1 MDISVDFSDWSALYP
16 ARTEKRVE
24 TQKPA
29 AQTTFEQVLRASE
42 EAPQSPEIV
51 QSPEVSQTSGIPQ
64 PPEIPQ
70 ARALPLPAS
79 PAPFDAARK
88 PVNIVPD
95 ASASVDAPA
104 KKSAANQENL
114 LPLIASADARPGDRL
129 DTEIARTKFH
139 TDTAAQR
146 AALRQ
151 SRLASPYN
159 ASEEALAKRKESRPL
174 QGVEG
179 MTPRSMDSV
188 RRQNQT
194 AGRPAFNRVPV
205 AADSVTKARDEV
217 KRQTARVEGRQNAE
231 RYQNAARQRKI
242 DSGELVSM
250 IPSGAD
256 KIGYDRSET
265 PSMVSNKNTAAASW
279 FPEATTRAIDSYEAA
294 RKLGRTP

>member
-16 ARTEKRVE
+16 ARAEKRVE

-29 AQTTFEQVLRASE
+29 AQTTFEQVLQASE
-42 EAPQSPEIV
+42 EMPQTPEIA
-51 QSPEVSQTSGIPQ
+51 QTPA
-64 PPEIPQ
+64 IPQ

-88 PVNIVPD
+88 PVNIVPET
-95 ASASVDAPA
+95 SA
-104 KKSAANQENL
+104 KKSAAVRTENL

-159 ASEEALAKRKESRPL
+159 ASEEVLAKRKESRPL
-174 QGVEG
+174 QCVDG

-217 KRQTARVEGRQNAE
+217 KRQTARADSRQNTE

-242 DSGELVSM
+242 ESGELVSM
-250 IPSGAD
+250 IPSGSD
-256 KIGYDRSET
+256 KIGYDRSSM
-265 PSMVSNKNTAAASW
+265 PSMVNDKNSAAASW

>member
-42 EAPQSPEIV
+42 EAPQSPEIA
-51 QSPEVSQTSGIPQ
+51 QSPA
-64 PPEIPQ
+64 IPQ

-95 ASASVDAPA
+95 ASASVNAPA
-104 KKSAANQENL
+104 KKSAVNQENL

-146 AALRQ
+146 AALHQ

-159 ASEEALAKRKESRPL
+159 ASDEAVAKRKENRVL

-194 AGRPAFNRVPV
+194 AGRPAFNRATAPS
-205 AADSVTKARDEV
+205 DSVTKARDEV

-250 IPSGAD
+250 IPSGSD

-265 PSMVSNKNTAAASW
+265 PSMVNNKNSAAASW
-279 FPEATTRAIDSYEAA
+279 FPEATSRVIDSYEAA

>member
-16 ARTEKRVE
+16 ARAEKRVE

-42 EAPQSPEIV
+42 EMPQTPEIA
-51 QSPEVSQTSGIPQ
+51 QTPA
-64 PPEIPQ
+64 IPQ

-104 KKSAANQENL
+104 KKSAVNQENL

-139 TDTAAQR
+139 TDEAAKR
-146 AALRQ
+146 AALHQ

-159 ASEEALAKRKESRPL
+159 ASDEAVAKRKENRVL

-194 AGRPAFNRVPV
+194 AGRPAFNRATAPS
-205 AADSVTKARDEV
+205 DSVTKARDEV

-250 IPSGAD
+250 IPSGSD

-265 PSMVSNKNTAAASW
+265 PSMVSNKNSAAASW

>member
-16 ARTEKRVE
+16 ARAEKRAE

-42 EAPQSPEIV
+42 EIPQTPEIA
-51 QSPEVSQTSGIPQ
+51 QTPA
-64 PPEIPQ
+64 IPQ

-95 ASASVDAPA
+95 ASASVNAQA
-104 KKSAANQENL
+104 KKSAVNQENL

-139 TDTAAQR
+139 TDEAAKR
-146 AALRQ
+146 AALHQ

-159 ASEEALAKRKESRPL
+159 ASDEAVAKRKENRVL
-174 QGVEG
+174 QGVDG

-194 AGRPAFNRVPV
+194 AGRPAFNRATAPS
-205 AADSVTKARDEV
+205 DSVTKARDEV
-217 KRQTARVEGRQNAE
+217 KRQTARVEGRQNTE
-231 RYQNAARQRKI
+231 RYQNAA
-242 DSGELVSM
+242 L
-250 IPSGAD
+250 
-256 KIGYDRSET
+256 
-265 PSMVSNKNTAAASW
+265 
-279 FPEATTRAIDSYEAA
+279 
-294 RKLGRTP
+294 L

>member
-24 TQKPA
+24 AQKPA

-42 EAPQSPEIV
+42 EAPQSPEIA
-51 QSPEVSQTSGIPQ
+51 QSPA
-64 PPEIPQ
+64 IPQ

-104 KKSAANQENL
+104 KKSAVNQENL

-139 TDTAAQR
+139 TDEAAKR
-146 AALRQ
+146 AALHQ

-159 ASEEALAKRKESRPL
+159 ASDEAVAKRKENRVL

-188 RRQNQT
+188 RRQNQA
-194 AGRPAFNRVPV
+194 AGRPAFNRATAPS
-205 AADSVTKARDEV
+205 DSVTKARDEV

-250 IPSGAD
+250 IPSGSD
-256 KIGYDRSET
+256 KIGYDRSEM
-265 PSMVSNKNTAAASW
+265 PSMVNNKNSAAASW

>member
-24 TQKPA
+24 AQKPA

-42 EAPQSPEIV
+42 EAPQSPEIA
-51 QSPEVSQTSGIPQ
+51 QSPA
-64 PPEIPQ
+64 IPQ

-159 ASEEALAKRKESRPL
+159 ASDEAVAKRKENRVL

-194 AGRPAFNRVPV
+194 AGRPAFNRATAPS
-205 AADSVTKARDEV
+205 DSVTKARDEV
-217 KRQTARVEGRQNAE
+217 KRQTARVEGRQNTE

-250 IPSGAD
+250 IPSGSD

-265 PSMVSNKNTAAASW
+265 PSMVNNKNSAAASW

>member
-24 TQKPA
+24 AQKPA

-42 EAPQSPEIV
+42 EAPQSPEIA
-51 QSPEVSQTSGIPQ
+51 QSPA
-64 PPEIPQ
+64 IPQ

-129 DTEIARTKFH
+129 DTEIARTKFR

-159 ASEEALAKRKESRPL
+159 ASDEAVAKRKENRVL

-194 AGRPAFNRVPV
+194 AGRPAFNRATAPS
-205 AADSVTKARDEV
+205 DSVTKARDEV
-217 KRQTARVEGRQNAE
+217 KRQTARVEGRQNTE

-250 IPSGAD
+250 IPSGSD

-265 PSMVSNKNTAAASW
+265 PSMVNNKNSAAASW

>member
-16 ARTEKRVE
+16 ARAEKRAE

-42 EAPQSPEIV
+42 EIPQTPEIA
-51 QSPEVSQTSGIPQ
+51 QTPA
-64 PPEIPQ
+64 IPQ

-95 ASASVDAPA
+95 ASASVNAQA
-104 KKSAANQENL
+104 KKSAVNQENL

-139 TDTAAQR
+139 TDEAAKR
-146 AALRQ
+146 AALHQ

-159 ASEEALAKRKESRPL
+159 ASDEAVAKRKENRVL
-174 QGVEG
+174 QGVDG

-194 AGRPAFNRVPV
+194 AGRPAFNRATAPS
-205 AADSVTKARDEV
+205 DSVTKARDEV
-217 KRQTARVEGRQNAE
+217 KRQTARVEGRQNME
-231 RYQNAARQRKI
+231 RYQNATRQRKI

-250 IPSGAD
+250 IPSGSD
-256 KIGYDRSET
+256 KIGYDRSEM

>member
-16 ARTEKRVE
+16 ARAEKRVE

-42 EAPQSPEIV
+42 EMPQTPEIA
-51 QSPEVSQTSGIPQ
+51 QTPA
-64 PPEIPQ
+64 IPQ

-88 PVNIVPD
+88 PVNIVPET
-95 ASASVDAPA
+95 SASVNAPA
-104 KKSAANQENL
+104 KKSAVNQENL

-194 AGRPAFNRVPV
+194 AGRPSFNRVPV

-217 KRQTARVEGRQNAE
+217 KRQTARVEGRQNTE

-242 DSGELVSM
+242 ESGELVSM
-250 IPSGAD
+250 IPSGSD
-256 KIGYDRSET
+256 KIGYDRSEM

>member
-24 TQKPA
+24 AQKPA

-42 EAPQSPEIV
+42 EVPQSPEIA
-51 QSPEVSQTSGIPQ
+51 QSPA
-64 PPEIPQ
+64 IPQ

-139 TDTAAQR
+139 TDEAAKR
-146 AALRQ
+146 AALHQ

-159 ASEEALAKRKESRPL
+159 ASEEALAKRKENRVL
-174 QGVEG
+174 QGVDG

-194 AGRPAFNRVPV
+194 AGRPAFNRATAPS
-205 AADSVTKARDEV
+205 DSVTKARDEV

-265 PSMVSNKNTAAASW
+265 PSMVNNKNSAAASW

>member
-1 MDISVDFSDWSALYP
+1 MFFKGERRMDISVDFSDWSALYP
-16 ARTEKRVE
+16 AR
-24 TQKPA
+24 A
-29 AQTTFEQVLRASE
+29 AQREETRETAQKTTFEQVLQAQ
-42 EAPQSPEIV
+42 EAE
-51 QSPEVSQTSGIPQ
+51 
-64 PPEIPQ
+64 PQ
-70 ARALPLPAS
+70 AQEMPQATQVRAAPIPVS
-79 PAPFDAARK
+79 PAPFDSAKK
-88 PVNIVPD
+88 PVNIVPE
-95 ASASVDAPA
+95 ASA
-104 KKSAANQENL
+104 KKSAAVRTENL

-151 SRLASPYN
+151 SRSASPYN

-194 AGRPAFNRVPV
+194 AGRPSFNRVPV

-217 KRQTARVEGRQNAE
+217 KRQTARAESRQNTE
-231 RYQNAARQRKI
+231 RYQNAVRQRKI
-242 DSGELVSM
+242 ESGELVSM
-250 IPSGAD
+250 IPSGSD
-256 KIGYDRSET
+256 KIGYDRSSM
-265 PSMVSNKNTAAASW
+265 PSMVNDKNSAAAAW
-279 FPEATTRAIDSYEAA
+279 FPEATSRVIDSYEAA

>member
-42 EAPQSPEIV
+42 EVPQSPEIA
-51 QSPEVSQTSGIPQ
+51 QSPA
-64 PPEIPQ
+64 IPQ

-79 PAPFDAARK
+79 PTPFDAARK

-139 TDTAAQR
+139 TDEAAKR
-146 AALRQ
+146 AALHQ

-159 ASEEALAKRKESRPL
+159 ASDEAVAKRKENRVL

-188 RRQNQT
+188 RRQNQA
-194 AGRPAFNRVPV
+194 AGRPAFNRATAPS
-205 AADSVTKARDEV
+205 DSVTKARDEV

-250 IPSGAD
+250 IPSGSD
-256 KIGYDRSET
+256 KIGYDRSEM